1 MRFDSNQAWTEAV
14 ASVSA
19 HRAVLWPVAGVF
31 FLLPGLIW
39 VWFFS
44 GTQAE
49 LMAGM
54 RNPATASAAMAGMFG
69 KVMPYLLLLML
80 IQSVGN
86 LSLLGLLTDRT
97 RPTVGQAIGSAVR
110 NLPSLIGAGVLIF
123 IVYMVIGLVVALVIG
138 LIVALTKVTA
148 IAIVFVGIGL
158 VAIFWALTR
167 LSVLLPVIVIDKV
180 SNPITAIT
188 RAWGLTKG
196 SAASLFLFYLLLL
209 VAYAVI
215 AAVVQLALGALM
227 GITMMGAGEA
237 AKSGGSLIAM
247 GLVGGV
253 IGAVVAVLLN
263 AILAA
268 VHRQLAGP
276 SADAYNDTF
285 A

>member
-14 ASVSA
+14 ASVKA
-19 HRAVLWPVAGVF
+19 HRAVMWPVAGVF

-44 GTQAE
+44 DTQAE

-54 RNPATASAAMAGMFG
+54 RNQATASAAMAAMFG
-69 KVMPYLLLLML
+69 KVMPFLLVLMV
-80 IQSVGN
+80 IQAVGN

-97 RPTVGQAIGSAVR
+97 RPTVGQAIGTAARS
-110 NLPSLIGAGVLIF
+110 LPTVIGAGLLIF
-123 IVYMVIGLVVALVIG
+123 IVYMVIGLLVGLVIG
-138 LIVALTKVTA
+138 LIVALTKVAA
-148 IAIVFVGIGL
+148 IAMVFVVAGL
-158 VAIFWALTR
+158 VAMFWALTR
-167 LSVLLPVIVIDKV
+167 LSLLLPVIVVDKV

-215 AAVVQLALGALM
+215 AAVVQLALGAVM
-227 GITMMGAGEA
+227 GVTMMGAGETT
-237 AKSGGSLIAM
+237 KSSGALIAM
-247 GLVGGV
+247 GLIGGV
-253 IGAVVAVLLN
+253 MGAVVAVLLN

-276 SADAYNDTF
+276 SVDAYTDTF